1 MGRLANRMADLG
13 TETAF
18 DVLARTRVLEAQGK
32 RVLHLE
38 IGEPDFPT
46 PPHVVEA
53 GIRALRDGATKYGP
67 PPGLPQLREAVC
79 ERVLQDVGVRATPDE
94 VVITP
99 GAKPILFLAIL
110 ATVGPGDE
118 VLCPDP
124 GFPIYES
131 VVRFAGA
138 KAVPVPLHPDRGYAI
153 DVDAAE
159 RLVTSRTRLII
170 FNSPGNPTGGM
181 VAPRELERIGALA
194 QRHDLWVIA
203 DEIYGRIHYEE
214 QHTSLAALPGM
225 RERVVLAD
233 GFSKAYAMTGW
244 RLGYGVFPRALV
256 EPVTR
261 LVINSNSCTAA
272 FVQLAGVA
280 ALRGPQEPV
289 DRMVAEYRRR
299 RDLVVSALRATPGI
313 RCAVP
318 QGAFYAFPDVRGL
331 PLPANQLATHL
342 LEEHGVATLSG
353 TAFGPGGD
361 GHLRISYV
369 SAPEVLEEAL
379 RRIRTAAERLL
390 ERG

>member
-1 MGRLANRMADLG
+1 MGRLAARMADLG

-46 PPHVVEA
+46 PPHIVEA

-79 ERVLQDVGVRATPDE
+79 ERIFQDVGVRAVPEE

-99 GAKPILFLAIL
+99 GAKPILFFAIL

-138 KAVPVPLHPDRGYAI
+138 KAVPVPLCPDLGYAL
-153 DVDAAE
+153 DVEAAE
-159 RLVTSRTRLII
+159 RLVTSRTRLLI

-194 QRHDLWVIA
+194 ERHDLWVIA
-203 DEIYGRIHYEE
+203 DEIYGRIRYEE

-272 FVQLAGVA
+272 FVQLAGLA
-280 ALRGPQEPV
+280 ALRGSQETV
-289 DRMVAEYRRR
+289 ARMVEEYRRR
-299 RDLVVSALRATPGI
+299 RDLVVSGLRATPGI
-313 RCAVP
+313 RCAIP
-318 QGAFYAFPDVRGL
+318 QGAFYAFPDVRQL
-331 PLPANQLATHL
+331 PLKASALATHL

-379 RRIRTAAERLL
+379 RRIRGAAAALL
-390 ERG
+390 EGR

>member
-1 MGRLANRMADLG
+1 MGRLAARMADLG

-18 DVLARTRVLEAQGK
+18 DVLARTRVLESQGK

-46 PPHVVEA
+46 PPHIVEA
-53 GIRALRDGATKYGP
+53 GIRGLRDGATKYGP

-79 ERVLQDVGVRATPDE
+79 QRVLQDVGVRAAPDE

-99 GAKPILFLAIL
+99 GAKPILFFAIL

-138 KAVPVPLHPDRGYAI
+138 KAVPVPLRPDLGYAL
-153 DVDAAE
+153 DVEAAE
-159 RLVTSRTRLII
+159 RLVTSRTRLLI

-181 VAPRELERIGALA
+181 VARRELERIGALA
-194 QRHDLWVIA
+194 ERHDLWVIA
-203 DEIYGRIHYEE
+203 DEIYGRIHYQE

-272 FVQLAGVA
+272 FVQLAGLA

-289 DRMVAEYRRR
+289 ERMVAEYRRR

-318 QGAFYAFPDVRGL
+318 MCGSFPFPRARWRRTSSRSTASRRSRVRLSVRAATVIYASPM
-331 PLPANQLATHL
+331 
-342 LEEHGVATLSG
+342 
-353 TAFGPGGD
+353 
-361 GHLRISYV
+361 
-369 SAPEVLEEAL
+369 
-379 RRIRTAAERLL
+379 
-390 ERG
+390 

>member
-1 MGRLANRMADLG
+1 MRDLASRMADLG

-18 DVLARTRVLEAQGK
+18 DVLARARAIEAQGR

-53 GIRALRDGATKYGP
+53 GVRALRDGHTRYGP
-67 PPGLPQLREAVC
+67 PPGLPALREAIC
-79 ERVLQDVGVRATPDE
+79 ERMLTERGVRSTPDE
-94 VVITP
+94 VVVTP
-99 GAKPILFLAIL
+99 GAKPILFLALL

-118 VLCPDP
+118 VLVPDP

-138 KAVPVPLHPDRGYAI
+138 RVVPVPVREESDFSF

-159 RLVTSRTRLII
+159 RLVTPRTRMLI
-170 FNSPGNPTGGM
+170 FNSPANPTGG
-181 VAPRELERIGALA
+181 ATTPRDLERIAALA
-194 QRHDLWVIA
+194 ERHDLWVIA
-203 DEIYGRIHYEE
+203 DEIYARISYGEPHR
-214 QHTSLAALPGM
+214 SIAALPGM
-225 RERVVLAD
+225 RERVILSD

-244 RLGYGVFPRALV
+244 RLGFGVVPRRLA
-256 EPVTR
+256 EPLTR

-272 FVQLAGVA
+272 FVQLAGLA
-280 ALRGPQEPV
+280 ALRGPQDAV
-289 DRMVAEYRRR
+289 DRMVAEFRRR
-299 RDLVVSALRATPGI
+299 RDLVVSSLRGTPGV
-313 RCAVP
+313 RCAEP
-318 QGAFYAFPDVRGL
+318 RGAFYAFPDVRGL
-331 PLPANQLATHL
+331 RISANDLASRL

-369 SAPEVLEEAL
+369 SAPEVLQEAME
-379 RRIRTAAERLL
+379 RIRAAVAQLS
-390 ERG
+390 

>member
-1 MGRLANRMADLG
+1 MGRLASRMADLG

-18 DVLARTRVLEAQGK
+18 DVLARTRVLESQGK
-32 RVLHLE
+32 RILHLE

-46 PPHVVEA
+46 PPHIVEA

-79 ERVLQDVGVRATPDE
+79 ERVLQDVGVRAAPDE

-99 GAKPILFLAIL
+99 GAKPILFFAIL

-138 KAVPVPLHPDRGYAI
+138 KAVPVPLRPDLGYAL

-159 RLVTSRTRLII
+159 RLVTNRTRLLI

-181 VAPRELERIGALA
+181 VAPRELQRIGALA
-194 QRHDLWVIA
+194 ERHDLWVIA

-272 FVQLAGVA
+272 FVQLAGLA

-289 DRMVAEYRRR
+289 ERMVAEYRRR
-299 RDLVVSALRATPGI
+299 RDHVVAALRAMPGL
-313 RCAVP
+313 RCAMP
-318 QGAFYAFPDVRGL
+318 QGAFYAFPDVTRLGMS
-331 PLPANQLATHL
+331 AAAFASHL

-369 SAPEVLEEAL
+369 SALDVLEQAL
-379 RRIRTAAERLL
+379 RRIRAAAEALL
-390 ERG
+390 ERA